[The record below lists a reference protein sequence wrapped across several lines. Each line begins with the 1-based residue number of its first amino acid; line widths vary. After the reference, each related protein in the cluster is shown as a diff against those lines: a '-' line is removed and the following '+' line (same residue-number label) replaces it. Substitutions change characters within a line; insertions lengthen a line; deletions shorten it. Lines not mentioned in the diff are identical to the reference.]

1 MKGVRLAY
9 FDALK
14 LFAIYLVIWGHCI
27 NWYYLGH
34 GEYDVIYRIIYS
46 FHMPL
51 FMMISGYFSYSSI
64 ILPARSFFKKKFR
77 TLIYPCISWG
87 LILWI
92 IVEPTHSFHYGHDHF
107 SFLGLVEDFYW
118 LSDFWF
124 LKSCFLCYCLL
135 YFGAHSGIDKK
146 IWIPISLI
154 FCQGCSPFYFS
165 FMYPC
170 FLIGWLIKDNE
181 EFATELNKHTFVL
194 LILLGIMLLFWDL
207 NAWQKSHG
215 LPSNIFENGMI
226 TIIETGGFRLFRL
239 LIGFIGSLS
248 VISIFKYLFKRKHQS
263 ISFFC
268 SKWGAY
274 TLETYIFQSIIIERI
289 LHRYI
294 NISNSLYYPSLVL
307 PIISFLILSLC
318 IYITMLLQRSQ
329 FLSRLLW
336 GRPTIIN

>member
-1 MKGVRLAY
+1 MKGARLAY

-27 NWYYLGH
+27 NWYRLGH

-64 ILPARSFFKKKFR
+64 NLPFCSFLKKKFKH
-77 TLIYPCISWG
+77 LIYPCISWG

-92 IVEPTHSFHYGHDHF
+92 IVEPTHSFHYGHHQF
-107 SFLGLVEDFYW
+107 SFGGLLEDFYW

-124 LKSCFLCYCLL
+124 LKSCFLCYSLL
-135 YFGAHSGIDKK
+135 YLCAHLIVNKK

-154 FCQGCSPFYFS
+154 ISQGCSPFYFS

-170 FLIGWLIKDNE
+170 FLIGWLIKDND
-181 EFATELNKHTFVL
+181 NISKYIYKQTFPL
-194 LILLGIMLLFWDL
+194 LITFFIMLYFWDL
-207 NAWQKSHG
+207 NTWEKSHG
-215 LPSNIFENGMI
+215 LPSNILGKGI
-226 TIIETGGFRLFRL
+226 TTIIETGGFRLFRL
-239 LIGFIGSLS
+239 LIGIISSLS
-248 VISIFKYLFKRKHQS
+248 IFSLFHNLFKRNIPLH
-263 ISFFC
+263 ISTFC
-268 SKWGAY
+268 SKWGSY
-274 TLETYIFQSIIIERI
+274 TLEIYILQSIIIERI

-294 NISNSLYYPSLVL
+294 NINISLSHPSVVL

-318 IYITMLLQRSQ
+318 VYITILMQRSQ
-329 FLSRLLW
+329 FLAHFLW
-336 GRPTIIN
+336 WRT

>member
-1 MKGVRLAY
+1 MKGARLVY

-27 NWYYLGH
+27 NWYQLGH
-34 GEYDVIYRIIYS
+34 GEYDAIYRYIYS

-51 FMMISGYFSYSSI
+51 FMMISGYFSYSSMQ
-64 ILPARSFFKKKFR
+64 LTAYSFFKKKFKN
-77 TLIYPCISWG
+77 LIYPCISWG
-87 LILWI
+87 VILWI
-92 IVEPTHSFHYGHDHF
+92 IVEPTHSFQYGHHHF
-107 SFLGLVEDFYW
+107 SWVGLIVDFYW

-135 YFGAHSGIDKK
+135 YLCVHSRVKKK

-154 FCQGCSPFYFS
+154 ISQGCSPFYFS
-165 FMYPC
+165 FLYPC
-170 FLIGWLIKDNE
+170 FLLGWLTKDKEN
-181 EFATELNKHTFVL
+181 FAKVVNKYAL
-194 LILLGIMLLFWDL
+194 ALIVIFCIMLIFWDF

-215 LPSNIFENGMI
+215 LPSNILRSGFMA
-226 TIIETGGFRLFRL
+226 IIETGVFRLFRL
-239 LIGFIGSLS
+239 FIGIIGSLS
-248 VISIFKYLFKRKHQS
+248 VISIFRYLFKSKSQH
-263 ISFFC
+263 ISSFC

-294 NISNSLYYPSLVL
+294 NISDSIYYPSIVL

-318 IYITMLLQRSQ
+318 IYLTILLRRSQ
-329 FLSRLLW
+329 VLAQLLW
-336 GRPTIIN
+336 GK